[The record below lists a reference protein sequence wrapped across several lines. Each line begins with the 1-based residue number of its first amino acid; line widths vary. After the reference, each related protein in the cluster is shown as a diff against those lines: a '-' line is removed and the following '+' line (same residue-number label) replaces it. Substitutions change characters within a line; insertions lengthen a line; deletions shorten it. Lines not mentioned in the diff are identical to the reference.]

1 MKYHPAC
8 PDRFETV
15 QDVAGWVTKFQKLYN
30 EHPHS
35 SLGYVRP
42 NEEHAG
48 LGNTIRKARKE
59 NLAVSK
65 QNRLRYYHS
74 QNRQV
79 SDYDLIEDNACNKV
93 LCQNME
99 RENQENGQVAKI
111 GSLEPLKETGDFR
124 DNSSELLCRN
134 R

>member
-1 MKYHPAC
+1 M
-8 PDRFETV
+8 
-15 QDVAGWVTKFQKLYN
+15 
-30 EHPHS
+30 
-35 SLGYVRP
+35 
-42 NEEHAG
+42 
-48 LGNTIRKARKE
+48 IRQVRKE

-65 QNRLRYYHS
+65 QNILSYCHS
-74 QNRQV
+74 QKEQV

-99 RENQENGQVAKI
+99 RENKENGLKVGTEA
-111 GSLEPLKETGDFR
+111 LESFKETGDFR